1 MDKKDR
7 SLPPDVAGNKDWS
20 TEAAD
25 EERHQPL
32 LVVEESHV
40 QMVELVVEL
49 KTRFEDW
56 QKRLLLR
63 RGLEDPEGKTQICF
77 RLKDQ
82 SLDPLGIVIHN
93 FFFRYHKEIF
103 WFTIS

>member
-40 QMVELVVEL
+40 QMMQLVVEL
-49 KTRFEDW
+49 KTRFE
-56 QKRLLLR
+56 
-63 RGLEDPEGKTQICF
+63 F
-77 RLKDQ
+77 
-82 SLDPLGIVIHN
+82 
-93 FFFRYHKEIF
+93 
-103 WFTIS
+103 